1 MREDTNKRLLELTE
15 EEKNILNG
23 KIEIDKSLYTD
34 DGQFIIDS
42 KKLLHNN
49 ELIAIRKHTR
59 FINFPKHKHNYIEF
73 NYVYEGTL
81 TEIIDDKEIK
91 LKKGELIFLNQSITH
106 EIEASKE
113 EDIIINFIIKPEFFD
128 YLITLLDKD
137 NIISKFLLT
146 TLYKNYREGEYL
158 YFKVSHRKNIQ
169 EFMVKIIE
177 ELYNPA
183 IMSEATIK
191 LLVGL
196 LIVELIKNSQDI
208 ETYSVDNFE
217 KMMIIQSYKYIDEFY
232 KIATLSQ
239 LAKDLKQPDYKLSK
253 LIKKH
258 TGMNFKELL
267 QEKRL
272 SKAIEL
278 LKGTELTVVEIIEE
292 IGYENPTY
300 FYKIFKAKFGGT
312 PKEFK
317 LNASKDK
324 E

>member
-1 MREDTNKRLLELTE
+1 MEENMREDIHKRLLELTE
-15 EEKNILNG
+15 EEIEILNG
-23 KIEIDKSLYTD
+23 KVEIDKSLYTD
-34 DGQFIIDS
+34 EGKFIIDS
-42 KKLLHNN
+42 NKILHND
-49 ELIAIRKHTR
+49 ELINIRKHTR
-59 FINFPKHKHNYIEF
+59 FINFPKHNHNYIEF

-81 TEIIDDKEIK
+81 TEIIDNKKIK

-106 EIEASKE
+106 EIDESKE

-158 YFKVSHRKNIQ
+158 YFKVSERKNIQ
-169 EFMVKIIE
+169 ELMWRIIE
-177 ELYNPA
+177 ELYKPS

-208 ETYSVDNFE
+208 EIYSVDNFD

-232 KIATLSQ
+232 KTATLTE

-258 TGMNFKELL
+258 TGMTFKELL

-272 SKAIEL
+272 SKAVEL
-278 LKGTELTVVEIIEE
+278 IKATELTVVEIIEE

-317 LNASKDK
+317 LSIS
-324 E
+324 